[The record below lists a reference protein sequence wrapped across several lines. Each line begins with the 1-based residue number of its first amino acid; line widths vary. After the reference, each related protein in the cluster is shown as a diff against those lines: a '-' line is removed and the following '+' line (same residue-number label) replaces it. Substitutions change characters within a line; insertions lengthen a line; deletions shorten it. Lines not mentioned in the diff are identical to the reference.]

1 LTLAPR
7 GAELSRREHGGEVV
21 AGRFLLVD
29 CCGGTGGRFGH
40 PFGVSRAAADRV
52 LEQVRAGGGQARAQL
67 AEIDVRLLGVALS
80 VRHRYQDMDLDLA
93 DAVNVALAARY
104 ETDILPTQARRD
116 FRARLPLG
124 RHRAFRLLPDDQ

>member
-1 LTLAPR
+1 
-7 GAELSRREHGGEVV
+7 
-21 AGRFLLVD
+21 
-29 CCGGTGGRFGH
+29 
-40 PFGVSRAAADRV
+40 
-52 LEQVRAGGGQARAQL
+52 
-67 AEIDVRLLGVALS
+67 VRLLGVALS